1 MTSQP
6 APDAGVFPVPRAC
19 PFALPPEYERLLSG
33 RRAARARMAGGN
45 SAWLVARH
53 EDARK
58 VLSDPRMSVDRRREG
73 FPRFAPVT
81 EEERQASFRGFR
93 PPMNWMDP
101 PEHTA
106 ARRSVRAEF
115 SPARTEALRPRVQEI
130 VDRRLEL
137 MAAAPRPVDLVRELA
152 VPVPSLVICEL
163 LGVPYSAHGH
173 FEERTGRMFSHATP
187 AAERTRAA
195 HEIRSLLAEVVA
207 DKERDPPDD
216 LLGRLIARGRRE
228 GAADREAVVSMAF
241 VLLVAGHSTTA
252 DMIALGALTLLEHPD
267 QLASML
273 ADPARTPLAVDE
285 LLRYLTVV
293 NASTARTALA
303 DVEVGGVTVRAGEGV
318 VVLGPAANRDP
329 EVFERPDE
337 FDVGRGGGRHLAFG
351 AGRHRCL
358 GHRLA
363 RMELQIVFD
372 ALFRRLPGLRLAV
385 PFGELSFKEKANI
398 YGVRELPV
406 TW

>member
-1 MTSQP
+1 MATQP
-6 APDAGVFPVPRAC
+6 ADGAGAFPVSRGC
-19 PFALPPEYERLLSG
+19 PFSLPPEYERLRSEK
-33 RRAARARMAGGN
+33 RAVRVRMAGGN

-81 EEERQASFRGFR
+81 EEERQASFRAFR

-101 PEHTA
+101 PEHTV
-106 ARRSVRAEF
+106 ARQSVRAEF
-115 SPARTEALRPRVQEI
+115 SHGRMEALRPRIQEI
-130 VDRRLEL
+130 IDRRLDR
-137 MAAAPRPVDLVRELA
+137 MMAAPRPVDLVSELA

-163 LGVPYSAHGH
+163 LGVPYSVHGH

-195 HEIRSLLAEVVA
+195 HEIRSLLAALVA

-216 LLGRLIARGRRE
+216 LLGRLIVRLRKE
-228 GAADREAVVSMAF
+228 GADDHEAVVSMAF

-252 DMIALGALTLLEHPD
+252 DMIALGVLTLLEHPD
-267 QLASML
+267 QLGLMV
-273 ADPARTPLAVDE
+273 ADPAKTPLAVDE
-285 LLRYLTVV
+285 LLRYLSVV

-303 DVEVGGVTVRAGEGV
+303 DIDVSGATVRAGEGV

-337 FDVGRGGGRHLAFG
+337 FDVERGGGRHLAFG
-351 AGRHRCL
+351 VGRHRCL
-358 GHRLA
+358 GQELA
-363 RMELQIVFD
+363 RMELRMVFD
-372 ALFRRLPGLRLAV
+372 TLFRRIPGLRLAV
-385 PFGELSFKEKANI
+385 PFGALSFKEKANI
-398 YGVRELPV
+398 HGVRELPV

>member
-1 MTSQP
+1 MTTEP
-6 APDAGVFPVPRAC
+6 AAGAGTFPVPRAC
-19 PFALPPEYERLLSG
+19 PFRLPPEYELLRS
-33 RRAARARMAGGN
+33 RRRPVRVRMAGGN
-45 SAWLVARH
+45 TAWLVARH

-115 SPARTEALRPRVQEI
+115 SPARTEALRPRIQEI
-130 VDRRLEL
+130 ADRRLDL
-137 MAAAPRPVDLVRELA
+137 MAAGPRPVDLVRALA
-152 VPVPSLVICEL
+152 APVPSVVICEL
-163 LGVPYSAHGH
+163 LGVPYAVRGH

-195 HEIRSLLAEVVA
+195 HEIRSLLSAVVA

-216 LLGRLIARGRRE
+216 LLGRLVARGRRE
-228 GAADREAVVSMAF
+228 GAHDREAVVSMAF

-252 DMIALGALTLLEHPD
+252 DMIALGVLTLLEHPD
-267 QLASML
+267 QLARMV

-285 LLRYLTVV
+285 LLRYLSVV

-337 FDVGRGGGRHLAFG
+337 FDALRGGGRHLAFG
-351 AGRHRCL
+351 VGRHRCI

-363 RMELQIVFD
+363 RMELQIVLD
-372 ALFRRLPGLRLAV
+372 TLFRRVPGLRLAV
-385 PFGELSFKEKANI
+385 PFEGLSFKEKANI
-398 YGVRELPV
+398 FGVDELPV